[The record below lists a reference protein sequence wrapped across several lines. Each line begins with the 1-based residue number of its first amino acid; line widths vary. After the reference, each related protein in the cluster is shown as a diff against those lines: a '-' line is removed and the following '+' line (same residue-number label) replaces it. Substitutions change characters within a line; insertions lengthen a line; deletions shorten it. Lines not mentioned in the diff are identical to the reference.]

1 MANPKMTQR
10 CPDTDPVVVPLP
22 VGGKIVRFDR
32 LGGSLR
38 EYSWASKM
46 AQLFAGRPSG
56 PRIRGQAARSRLP
69 G

>member
-38 EYSWASKM
+38 EYSWA
-46 AQLFAGRPSG
+46 A
-56 PRIRGQAARSRLP
+56 
-69 G
+69 